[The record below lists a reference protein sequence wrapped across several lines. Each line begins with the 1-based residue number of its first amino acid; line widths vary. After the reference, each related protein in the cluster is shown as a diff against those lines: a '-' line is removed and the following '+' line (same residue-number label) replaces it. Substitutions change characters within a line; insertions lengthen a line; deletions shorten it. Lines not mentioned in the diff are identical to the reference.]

1 MSIIKIKRSSLAAA
15 PTALALG
22 EFGYTYGTG
31 TQANGGDRLYL
42 GTSGETA
49 GVANAI
55 DVVGGK
61 YFANLADH
69 VHGTLTASSAI
80 IVDSNSKID
89 ILHVDNLTLN
99 TNTLSSTNTNGNII
113 LDPAGTGVIQ
123 LNGPVEFSS
132 TTQLLG
138 LVNANGGIAVDTD
151 KFTVAG
157 DGTGDT
163 LIAGTLGVSG
173 ETTLASAIVSD
184 LTDNRI
190 VIAGTSGA
198 IEDDSNFTFD
208 GTSFKVGT
216 DTSDKF
222 TVAVASGDTLIAGT
236 VGVSGESTLASA
248 IVSDLTNNRIVIA
261 GTSGAIEDDSNFT
274 FDGTTFTV
282 GATTI
287 TQASGNTL
295 VGGTLETQAL
305 ATLNTAVVENL
316 TDNRIV
322 IAGSTSNLEDDSNFT
337 FDGTTFKVGT
347 TSTDKF
353 TVVQASGN
361 TLIAGTLGVSGE
373 STLASAIVSD
383 LTDNR
388 IVIAGASG
396 AIEDDGNLTFDGSTF
411 TVTAA
416 AQITGVATVTGQL
429 NVDNI
434 RVDGNTISTTDTNG
448 NIVLTPNGTGY
459 VTISG
464 TNGLVI
470 PSGTNLQQ
478 APEVTG
484 AIRYNSDNTQ
494 FEGYSGTNW
503 SSLGGVRSVDGFT
516 YIIAESSPAASD
528 DILHFYASN
537 AANNASTE
545 VAQLDIVSQR
555 LLQTTTSTSNTTGA
569 LVVAGGVGIAENL
582 NVGGDT
588 VLTGDLQ
595 VKGGDLTTN
604 QTTFNLINTNATT
617 VNAFGAGTNIG
628 IGTGGIAGGDT
639 NIGHDLTVVG
649 NLDVGGGNFTVAA
662 STGHV
667 ETAGNMIIG
676 GDLTVNGTRT
686 TVNVDTLDV
695 EDALIRL
702 ANGNT
707 GDAVDIGFIGRYNDG
722 ADKLAGIFRDATSNE
737 FFIFDEYVD
746 TDVEDN
752 VIDRSNGS
760 FVLAD
765 TNVKAIKFDQKSFSL
780 TGDVAGTIN
789 MSDMGDTNHT
799 MAVTIQANS
808 VALGTDTTGN
818 YIATIV
824 QATGG
829 QTDANSTTSNGI
841 VITGS
846 GSETSAVTVGVN
858 IADAAGAI
866 GTSTYNATNFDVSTG
881 GIVTIDTIDG
891 GTF

>member
-1 MSIIKIKRSSLAAA
+1 MSIIKIKRSSGHAA

-42 GTSGETA
+42 GTSGESG
-49 GVANAI
+49 GVATAI
-55 DVVGGK
+55 DIVGGK
-61 YFANLADH
+61 YFTEMINHA
-69 VHGTLTASSAI
+69 HGTLTASSAI

-89 ILHVDNLTLN
+89 LLNVDNLTLN
-99 TNTLSSTNTNGNII
+99 GNTLSSTNTNGAII
-113 LDPAGTGVIQ
+113 LDPVGTGIIQ

-157 DGTGDT
+157 DGTGNT
-163 LIAGTLGVSG
+163 LIAGTLGVAG

-190 VIAGTSGA
+190 VIAGTAGA
-198 IEDDSNFTFD
+198 IEDD
-208 GTSFKVGT
+208 
-216 DTSDKF
+216 
-222 TVAVASGDTLIAGT
+222 A
-236 VGVSGESTLASA
+236 
-248 IVSDLTNNRIVIA
+248 
-261 GTSGAIEDDSNFT
+261 NFT

-287 TQASGNTL
+287 TQANGNTL
-295 VGGTLETQAL
+295 VGGTLETQGL

-316 TDNRIV
+316 TNNRIV
-322 IAGSTSNLEDDSNFT
+322 IAGSTSNLEDDSKLT
-337 FDGTTFKVGT
+337 FDGTTF
-347 TSTDKF
+347 
-353 TVVQASGN
+353 
-361 TLIAGTLGVSGE
+361 
-373 STLASAIVSD
+373 
-383 LTDNR
+383 
-388 IVIAGASG
+388 
-396 AIEDDGNLTFDGSTF
+396 
-411 TVTAA
+411 TVTSAT
-416 AQITGVATVTGQL
+416 QITGVATVTGQL

-434 RVDGNTISTTDTNG
+434 RLDANTISTTNTNG

-470 PSGTNLQQ
+470 PSGTNAQQ
-478 APEVTG
+478 APTVTG

-516 YIIAESSPAASD
+516 FIVAESSPAASD

-537 AANNASTE
+537 AANNAATE

-722 ADKLAGIFRDATSNE
+722 ADKLAGIFRDASQNE
-737 FFIFDEYVD
+737 FYIFDEYVD
-746 TDVEDN
+746 TNVEDN
-752 VIDRSNGS
+752 VIDRSHAS

-765 TNVKAIKFDQKSFSL
+765 TNVKAIKFATKSFSL

-799 MAVTIQANS
+799 MVATIQANS

-818 YIATIV
+818 YIATVV

-866 GTSTYNATNFDVSTG
+866 GTSTYNATNFDVSSG
-881 GIVTIDTIDG
+881 GLVTIDTIDG

>member
-1 MSIIKIKRSSLAAA
+1 MSIIKIKRSSGHAA

-42 GTSGETA
+42 GTSGESG
-49 GVANAI
+49 GVATAI
-55 DVVGGK
+55 DIVGGK
-61 YFANLADH
+61 YFTEMINHA
-69 VHGTLTASSAI
+69 HGTLTASSAI

-89 ILHVDNLTLN
+89 LLNVDNLTLN
-99 TNTLSSTNTNGNII
+99 GNTLSSTNTNGAII
-113 LDPAGTGVIQ
+113 LDPVGTGIIQ

-157 DGTGDT
+157 DGTGNT
-163 LIAGTLGVSG
+163 LIAGTLGVAG
-173 ETTLASAIVSD
+173 ET
-184 LTDNRI
+184 
-190 VIAGTSGA
+190 
-198 IEDDSNFTFD
+198 
-208 GTSFKVGT
+208 
-216 DTSDKF
+216 
-222 TVAVASGDTLIAGT
+222 
-236 VGVSGESTLASA
+236 TLASA

-261 GTSGAIEDDSNFT
+261 GTAGAIEDDANFT

-295 VGGTLETQAL
+295 VGGTLETQGL

-316 TDNRIV
+316 TNNRIV
-322 IAGSTSNLEDDSNFT
+322 IAGSTSNLEDDSKLT
-337 FDGTTFKVGT
+337 FDGTTF
-347 TSTDKF
+347 
-353 TVVQASGN
+353 
-361 TLIAGTLGVSGE
+361 
-373 STLASAIVSD
+373 
-383 LTDNR
+383 
-388 IVIAGASG
+388 
-396 AIEDDGNLTFDGSTF
+396 
-411 TVTAA
+411 TVTSAT
-416 AQITGVATVTGQL
+416 QITGVATVTGQL

-434 RVDGNTISTTDTNG
+434 RLDANTISTTNTNG

-470 PSGTNLQQ
+470 PSGTNAQQ
-478 APEVTG
+478 APTVTG

-516 YIIAESSPAASD
+516 FIVAESSPAASD

-537 AANNASTE
+537 AANNAATE

-722 ADKLAGIFRDATSNE
+722 ADKLAGIFRDASQNE
-737 FFIFDEYVD
+737 FYIFDEYVD
-746 TDVEDN
+746 TNVEDN
-752 VIDRSNGS
+752 VIDRSHAS

-765 TNVKAIKFDQKSFSL
+765 TNVKAIKFATKSFSL

-829 QTDANSTTSNGI
+829 ATDNNSTTNNGL
-841 VITGS
+841 VITGN
-846 GSETSAVTVGVN
+846 GTETAAVTLKN
-858 IADAAGAI
+858 NLADAAGGI
-866 GTSTYNATNFDVSTG
+866 GTSTFNATNFDVSAG
-881 GIVTIDTIDG
+881 GVVTVDTIDG